1 MTVTIRRFKKC
12 TTKRKCGLK
21 YGPFDYAATVAII
34 RSNFPGKTLQGLF
47 CRVTT

>member
-12 TTKRKCGLK
+12 AAKRKCGLK
-21 YGPFDYAATVAII
+21 YGPFAYAATVAII
-34 RSNFPGKTLQGLF
+34 QVKFARRDAAGPV